1 MSEQNEDEITEY
13 ESIAMVIIFE
23 LLKQFAIFTTLH
35 IDHKAKTTKRF
46 CGSNRVKI
54 KFLGFHYVLRFKDC
68 GLIKFIPKFDR

>member
-1 MSEQNEDEITEY
+1 MKSLNTKVLQWLLY
-13 ESIAMVIIFE
+13 SE

-46 CGSNRVKI
+46 CGSNRVKT
-54 KFLGFHYVLRFKDC
+54 KFLGFHYVLRFKDS